1 MKKASKAIAFA
12 MASAMA
18 VSMAACGGSASST
31 ASGAASGD
39 SASATG
45 NGSYD
50 QITYAYATFNNI
62 PTEEDLDVVEEEINK
77 ITREK
82 IGAEI
87 TLKPI
92 SIADYVNKV
101 SLSLQGGEK
110 IDVYQSLG
118 NFGNC
123 VSTDMCYDISDLI
136 DSCAPETKALLGDK
150 FLDAC
155 KVNGKLYGI
164 PTYKPF
170 ALTPMFIYRKD
181 IADELGIDM
190 STVNSVEDV
199 TPILEQVK
207 EAKSD
212 MIPLA
217 PVQNGVSGLEM
228 TMGDIDWL
236 SDDYYKPVGVL
247 MDGNMTVQDLYTTD
261 TFKSRCDLARTWYNE
276 GLIMKDAA
284 TTTSTAAECMSSGN
298 YFGYIAAYSYPEAD
312 TAASLQAQCGGFE
325 LGAKMIGDAYLGT
338 GDINAVSWM
347 IASTTDVPEAALKFL
362 NLTYTD
368 KDIVNLLIYGIEGR
382 DYIMNDDGTVSY
394 PEGEDST
401 TVPYTAQLSCGKFIR
416 AVHDGMTFHLGG
428 RIETI
433 VHMPGHSAGNC
444 MVIDSK
450 TGILFSG
457 DAILSTPTLVI
468 DGFPAVDHAELLT
481 VEAFHTALVQ
491 HMKQLNKV
499 KWLCPSHGRLMLSN
513 KYVSAMQHCTEEI
526 LKAPDKWER
535 YDYIPSLPGMIRCV
549 DDAMIVYTLNR
560 VHKVLEA

>member
-207 EAKSD
+207 EVLLTSVGEFWLIQYRFNAIQCRVHYSQARCLAIECFQRSKQIKYEQKNAKNISQGKAA
-212 MIPLA
+212 ILF
-217 PVQNGVSGLEM
+217 Q
-228 TMGDIDWL
+228 
-236 SDDYYKPVGVL
+236 
-247 MDGNMTVQDLYTTD
+247 
-261 TFKSRCDLARTWYNE
+261 
-276 GLIMKDAA
+276 KD
-284 TTTSTAAECMSSGN
+284 CQ
-298 YFGYIAAYSYPEAD
+298 PENCRN
-312 TAASLQAQCGGFE
+312 TNT
-325 LGAKMIGDAYLGT
+325 I
-338 GDINAVSWM
+338 
-347 IASTTDVPEAALKFL
+347 
-362 NLTYTD
+362 
-368 KDIVNLLIYGIEGR
+368 KDIQPHGPGGHFSLK
-382 DYIMNDDGTVSY
+382 
-394 PEGEDST
+394 
-401 TVPYTAQLSCGKFIR
+401 GKGCIS
-416 AVHDGMTFHLGG
+416 GPSE
-428 RIETI
+428 I
-433 VHMPGHSAGNC
+433 PG
-444 MVIDSK
+444 
-450 TGILFSG
+450 
-457 DAILSTPTLVI
+457 
-468 DGFPAVDHAELLT
+468 
-481 VEAFHTALVQ
+481 
-491 HMKQLNKV
+491 
-499 KWLCPSHGRLMLSN
+499 
-513 KYVSAMQHCTEEI
+513 
-526 LKAPDKWER
+526 
-535 YDYIPSLPGMIRCV
+535 
-549 DDAMIVYTLNR
+549 
-560 VHKVLEA
+560 

>member
-155 KVNGKLYGI
+155 KVNG
-164 PTYKPF
+164 
-170 ALTPMFIYRKD
+170 
-181 IADELGIDM
+181 
-190 STVNSVEDV
+190 
-199 TPILEQVK
+199 
-207 EAKSD
+207 
-212 MIPLA
+212 
-217 PVQNGVSGLEM
+217 
-228 TMGDIDWL
+228 
-236 SDDYYKPVGVL
+236 
-247 MDGNMTVQDLYTTD
+247 
-261 TFKSRCDLARTWYNE
+261 
-276 GLIMKDAA
+276 
-284 TTTSTAAECMSSGN
+284 
-298 YFGYIAAYSYPEAD
+298 
-312 TAASLQAQCGGFE
+312 
-325 LGAKMIGDAYLGT
+325 
-338 GDINAVSWM
+338 
-347 IASTTDVPEAALKFL
+347 
-362 NLTYTD
+362 
-368 KDIVNLLIYGIEGR
+368 
-382 DYIMNDDGTVSY
+382 
-394 PEGEDST
+394 
-401 TVPYTAQLSCGKFIR
+401 
-416 AVHDGMTFHLGG
+416 
-428 RIETI
+428 
-433 VHMPGHSAGNC
+433 
-444 MVIDSK
+444 
-450 TGILFSG
+450 
-457 DAILSTPTLVI
+457 
-468 DGFPAVDHAELLT
+468 
-481 VEAFHTALVQ
+481 
-491 HMKQLNKV
+491 
-499 KWLCPSHGRLMLSN
+499 
-513 KYVSAMQHCTEEI
+513 
-526 LKAPDKWER
+526 
-535 YDYIPSLPGMIRCV
+535 
-549 DDAMIVYTLNR
+549 
-560 VHKVLEA
+560 